1 MKRLAMIIV
10 LLLVLSLPAGVVRAQ
25 CPYQGHTVI
34 IMAPAVSKTASGQF
48 VGVITKF
55 AITVAPGSG
64 HVYIETWPLAQVDMQ
79 ASARLATQMAG
90 KILGINMS
98 RYDVFVQVRANAP
111 IIGGPSAGGTMTVGI
126 IAALEGWKLKPN
138 VMMTGMIN
146 PDGTIGPV
154 GGILEKASAAAEA
167 GMKLFLIP
175 QGQQIQMVQETK
187 KRSIGG
193 ITEITSVTK
202 RVNVTAYAAQRWGL
216 KVIPISTIYQAVYY
230 FTGHRLPQPHVPPNL
245 NINTDF
251 LRPYALSDY
260 RNTSNYY
267 SEVLKELKKSNV
279 GYNAYILLMQA
290 MKQAKQLIG
299 EANGDVD
306 RGMYYTALSRDF
318 QAKIIIRHV
327 QWYMN
332 VTTTK
337 QLRNLLKRVN
347 AYINSTDRWLSGV
360 TIKGYTMLQAV
371 AAAEERIEDAKSAL
385 QSAWKY
391 YYNDDYW
398 DSISQAAYAYE
409 RAKTA
414 IFWAKLGERYASGNV
429 IYRSSLNVT
438 ARSYID
444 DSELIVTYIESMY
457 GNVLGN
463 NLLDIINKAQ
473 QYYSDGKYSAAI
485 FKAMEAR
492 VRGEVFLDTVGITN
506 TTILLKKMEEMKKE
520 AEIAIGLAEQK
531 GVKPILSIAYYAFAE
546 AYQKNGTSVSDITTA
561 MIFYQY
567 AKETAQVFLMEQ
579 QITQHTTTSQSST
592 SNMTSTK
599 TPSSSSAGKGSWV
612 KTSTMGTT
620 TASKLPQ
627 STPTSSSTG
636 SPLNNAGIIAAL
648 IGLFVAGLLIGW
660 RIRL

>member
-1 MKRLAMIIV
+1 MRRFALLIV
-10 LLLVLSLPAGVVRAQ
+10 LLLVLSLPAGVVKAQ
-25 CPYQGHTVI
+25 CPCQGHTVVI
-34 IMAPAVSKTASGQF
+34 LAPAVSKAANGQF
-48 VGVITKF
+48 VGVVTKF
-55 AITVAPGSG
+55 VITVAPGSG

-79 ASARLATQMAG
+79 ASARLAAQMAG
-90 KILGINMS
+90 KILGVNMS
-98 RYDVFVQVRANAP
+98 RYDVFIQVRANAP

-126 IAALEGWKLKPN
+126 IAALKGWKLKPD

-167 GMKLFLIP
+167 GMKIFLIP
-175 QGQQIQMVQETK
+175 QGQQVQMVQETRE
-187 KRSIGG
+187 RSIGG

-230 FTGHRLPQPHVPPNL
+230 FTGHKLPQPKVPSNL

-251 LRPYALSDY
+251 LRPYALADY
-260 RNTSNYY
+260 SNTSSYY
-267 SEVLKELKKSNV
+267 SEVLKELKRSNV
-279 GYNAYILLMQA
+279 GYNTYILLMQA
-290 MKQAKQLIG
+290 MNQAKQLIK
-299 EANGDVD
+299 EANADIEQ
-306 RGMYYTALSRDF
+306 GMYYTALSRDF
-318 QAKIIIRHV
+318 QARIIVRHV

-332 VTTTK
+332 VTTDQ
-337 QLRNLLKRVN
+337 QLRNLLRRVHR
-347 AYINSTDRWLSGV
+347 YINSTDEWISNL

-391 YYNDDYW
+391 YYNNDYW

-414 IFWAKLGERYASGNV
+414 VFWAKLGEKYASGEV
-429 IYRSSLNVT
+429 IPRSSLNIT

-463 NLLDIINKAQ
+463 DLLNIIDKAR
-473 QYYSDGKYSAAI
+473 QYYADGKYSAAI
-485 FKAMEAR
+485 FTAMEAR

-506 TTILLKKMEEMKKE
+506 TTILLEKMDEMKKE
-520 AEIAIGLAEQK
+520 AKVAIGLAEER
-531 GVKPILSIAYYAFAE
+531 GAKPILSIAYYAFAE
-546 AYQKNGTSVSDITTA
+546 AYQRNVTSISDITMA

-567 AKETAQVFLMEQ
+567 ARETAQVFLMKQSWGNHTSSEVMS
-579 QITQHTTTSQSST
+579 TQTAGSSST
-592 SNMTSTK
+592 HTPPASSSTVTSGH
-599 TPSSSSAGKGSWV
+599 SSSATETQTG
-612 KTSTMGTT
+612 TSTGT
-620 TASKLPQ
+620 
-627 STPTSSSTG
+627 
-636 SPLNNAGIIAAL
+636 PLSNAGIVAAL
-648 IGLFVAGLLIGW
+648 IGLFIAGLLIGW

>member
-1 MKRLAMIIV
+1 MAMIIV
-10 LLLVLSLPAGVVRAQ
+10 FLLVLSLPASVVRAQ
-25 CPYQGHTVI
+25 CPCQGHTVVI
-34 IMAPAVSKTASGQF
+34 LAPAVSKTASGQF
-48 VGVITKF
+48 VGVVTKF
-55 AITVAPGSG
+55 VITVAPGSG

-79 ASARLATQMAG
+79 ASARLAAQMAG
-90 KILGINMS
+90 KILGVNMS
-98 RYDVFVQVRANAP
+98 RYDVFIQVRANAP

-126 IAALEGWKLKPN
+126 IAALEGWKLKPD

-187 KRSIGG
+187 QRSIGG

-202 RVNVTAYAAQRWGL
+202 RVNVTAYAAKRWGL
-216 KVIPISTIYQAVYY
+216 KVVPISTIYQAVYY
-230 FTGHRLPQPHVPPNL
+230 FTGHKLPQPQIPANL

-260 RNTSNYY
+260 SNTSSYY

-279 GYNAYILLMQA
+279 GYNTYILLMQA
-290 MKQAKQLIG
+290 MNQAKQLIK
-299 EANGDVD
+299 EANVD
-306 RGMYYTALSRDF
+306 IEHGMYYTALSRDF
-318 QAKIIIRHV
+318 QARIIMRHV

-332 VTTTK
+332 VTTPQ
-337 QLRNLLKRVN
+337 QLQNLLRKVHS
-347 AYINSTDRWLSGV
+347 YINSTDRWISNL
-360 TIKGYTMLQAV
+360 TIRGYTMLQAV

-414 IFWAKLGERYASGNV
+414 VFWAKLGEKYASGGV
-429 IYRSSLNVT
+429 IERSSLNVT

-463 NLLDIINKAQ
+463 SLLDIINKAQ
-473 QYYSDGKYSAAI
+473 QYYADGKYSAAI
-485 FKAMEAR
+485 FTAMEAR

-506 TTILLKKMEEMKKE
+506 TTILLEKMNEMKRE
-520 AEIAIGLAEQK
+520 AEVAIGLAEER

-546 AYQKNGTSVSDITTA
+546 AYQKNVTSVSDITTA

-567 AKETAQVFLMEQ
+567 ARETAQVFLMGPSMGNRTSSHSTSAQ
-579 QITQHTTTSQSST
+579 TTHTSST
-592 SNMTSTK
+592 STTSTHR
-599 TPSSSSAGKGSWV
+599 SSSVAT
-612 KTSTMGTT
+612 TSTPTPPT
-620 TASKLPQ
+620 
-627 STPTSSSTG
+627 STQTSSSTG
-636 SPLNNAGIIAAL
+636 TPLSNAGVIAAL
-648 IGLFVAGLLIGW
+648 IGLFIAGLLIGW